1 MKKIRILDCTLR
13 DGGYINNWKF
23 GYENIKDTVRRLIQA
38 GIDII
43 EAGYLSSK
51 GDFSADESQY
61 SSVDAIKRILPAD
74 RKNTLIAVMINCGDY
89 DAELLPQYDGTG
101 PDCIRVCFHKSQAL
115 QAVELCRKIKEKGYK
130 VYFQPMVALSYS
142 DAEYLG
148 LIGMANKFRPDGFYI
163 VDSHGSMKQKDV
175 ARFFYLIENNLDK
188 EIAVG
193 FHSHNNLQLS
203 YSNAQYLTALHT
215 DHNLIID
222 SSIMGMGRGAGNLN
236 TELFVEYLNET
247 AGADYSTE
255 PILCSIDNTIAP
267 IYMTTAWGYSLSGY
281 LSAKYRCHQ
290 NYARF
295 LNNKN
300 TLTFEGMNAI
310 FSKIEPEKRDNYD
323 REYIDKLY
331 TAHMSAGGEKTPEAD
346 LSRLFEGRNVVIIA
360 PGRTTSVESER
371 QKVFDKVKDTDAIVI
386 SVNHCPEW
394 IKCDYVFVSNIR
406 RYEKLSGIETDK
418 LIITSNI
425 NAQAGYTVGY
435 EPLLCS
441 IEAVRDNVTLMLI
454 ALLIRSGA
462 SSVYLAGVDGYSFKD
477 RNFAYRDMETYED
490 EQVAKEQNSGISAAI
505 AQLSQR
511 IPVSFITKSLLER
524 EENRS

>member
-1 MKKIRILDCTLR
+1 MKRIQILDCTLR

-23 GYENIKDTVRRLIQA
+23 GYANIKDTVERLIQA

-43 EAGYLSSK
+43 ETGYLSSK

-61 SSVDAIKRILPAD
+61 SSVDAIKRIIPAD

-89 DAELLPQYDGTG
+89 DADLLPEYDGTG

-175 ARFFYLIENNLDK
+175 ARFFYLIENNLERD
-188 EIAVG
+188 IAVG

-203 YSNAQYLTALHT
+203 YSNAQYLSGLHT
-215 DHNLIID
+215 EHDMIID

-247 AGADYSTE
+247 AGAKYRTE
-255 PILCSIDNTIAP
+255 PILCSIDNTIVP
-267 IYMTTAWGYSLSGY
+267 IYMTSSWGYSLSGY

-323 REYIDKLY
+323 RDYIDKLY
-331 TAHMSAGGEKTPEAD
+331 TAYMSDSGKNTTENGYNE
-346 LSRLFEGRNVVIIA
+346 LFGGRNIVIIA
-360 PGRTTSVESER
+360 PGRTTSVASEQ
-371 QKVFDKVKDTDAIVI
+371 QKVFEKVKDTDAVVI
-386 SVNHCPEW
+386 AVNHNPDW
-394 IKCDYVFVSNIR
+394 IECDYVFVSNIR
-406 RYEKLSGIETDK
+406 RYEKLGGVDTDK

-425 NAQAGYTVGY
+425 NGNAGHTVGY

-441 IEAVRDNVTLMLI
+441 IESVRDNVTLMLI
-454 ALLIRSGA
+454 TLLIKSGA
-462 SSVYLAGVDGYSFKD
+462 NSVFLAGVDGYSFKE

-490 EQVAKEQNSGISAAI
+490 EQVALEQNKGISAAI

-511 IPVSFITKSLLER
+511 IPVSFITRSLLER

>member
-1 MKKIRILDCTLR
+1 MKRIRILDCTLR

-23 GYENIKDTVRRLIQA
+23 GYENIKDTVQRLIQA

-61 SSVDAIKRILPAD
+61 SSVDAIKRIIPAD

-101 PDCIRVCFHKSQAL
+101 PDCIRVCFHKAQAL

-203 YSNAQYLTALHT
+203 YSNAQYLAALHT
-215 DHNLIID
+215 EHNLIID

-295 LNNKN
+295 H
-300 TLTFEGMNAI
+300 
-310 FSKIEPEKRDNYD
+310 NYFFC
-323 REYIDKLY
+323 
-331 TAHMSAGGEKTPEAD
+331 
-346 LSRLFEGRNVVIIA
+346 LSQPLRRPFVLRRSCERLFLHVEPN
-360 PGRTTSVESER
+360 PG
-371 QKVFDKVKDTDAIVI
+371 
-386 SVNHCPEW
+386 
-394 IKCDYVFVSNIR
+394 
-406 RYEKLSGIETDK
+406 
-418 LIITSNI
+418 
-425 NAQAGYTVGY
+425 
-435 EPLLCS
+435 
-441 IEAVRDNVTLMLI
+441 
-454 ALLIRSGA
+454 
-462 SSVYLAGVDGYSFKD
+462 
-477 RNFAYRDMETYED
+477 
-490 EQVAKEQNSGISAAI
+490 
-505 AQLSQR
+505 
-511 IPVSFITKSLLER
+511 
-524 EENRS
+524 

>member
-1 MKKIRILDCTLR
+1 MKRIQILDCTLR

-23 GYENIKDTVRRLIQA
+23 GYANIKDTVERLIQA

-43 EAGYLSSK
+43 ETGYLSSK

-61 SSVDAIKRILPAD
+61 SSVDAIKRIIPAD

-142 DAEYLG
+142 DAEYIG

-175 ARFFYLIENNLDK
+175 ARFFYLIENNLDRD
-188 EIAVG
+188 IAVG

-203 YSNAQYLTALHT
+203 YSNAQYLSGLHT
-215 DHNLIID
+215 EHDMIID

-247 AGADYSTE
+247 AGAKYRTE

-267 IYMTTAWGYSLSGY
+267 IYMTSSWGYSLSGY

-323 REYIDKLY
+323 RDYIDKLY
-331 TAHMSAGGEKTPEAD
+331 TAYMSDSGKNTTENGYNE
-346 LSRLFEGRNVVIIA
+346 LFSGRNIVIIA
-360 PGRTTSVESER
+360 PGRTTSVTSEQ
-371 QKVFDKVKDTDAIVI
+371 QKVFEKVKDTDAVVI
-386 SVNHCPEW
+386 AVNHSPDW
-394 IKCDYVFVSNIR
+394 IECDYVFVSNIR
-406 RYEKLSGIETDK
+406 RYEKLGGVDTDK

-425 NAQAGYTVGY
+425 NGNAGYTVGY
-435 EPLLCS
+435 ESLLCS
-441 IEAVRDNVTLMLI
+441 IEPVRDNVTLMLI
-454 ALLIRSGA
+454 ALLIKSGA
-462 SSVYLAGVDGYSFKD
+462 KSVFLAGVDGYSFRE

-490 EQVAKEQNSGISAAI
+490 EQVALEQNKGISAAI

-511 IPVSFITKSLLER
+511 IPVSFITRSLLER